1 MEKIVW
7 KISDVNN
14 AVKQVVE
21 GALGP
26 FWMEGEIGTLTLHR
40 SGHVYLVLKDSRS
53 QIKAVFW
60 KGASKVRQMKL
71 LTGAKV
77 EVFGRL
83 TVYEVRGEYQYSIQ
97 SIRPVG
103 VGDLQKQFEEIK
115 RKLNAEG
122 LFDQSKK
129 KPIPVLPRV
138 IGVVTSATGA
148 ALQDFLNIINRRFPN
163 IKIKIYPASVQGRG
177 AEKEVAAGIVYFNA
191 KCPVDVIVVT
201 RGGGSMEDLWAFND
215 ESLARTIADS
225 RIPVISAVG
234 HEIDFT
240 ICDFVSDLRVPTPS
254 AAAELVIGNQEE
266 LKRKIKDLDKHL
278 KSSLELYFERV
289 KRKYDSLA
297 NSYVFNDPLRM
308 LYEKQQYIDE
318 CMQKIKH
325 IADMKIEK
333 SKNRLSTAEAG
344 LNALN
349 PKAVLNRGYSILK
362 NAKTGK
368 VITSPNIKSGTE
380 VNATVK
386 DGDLNLI
393 VK

>member
-71 LTGAKV
+71 VTGAKV

-103 VGDLQKQFEEIK
+103 IGDLQKQFEEIK

-177 AEKEVAAGIVYFNA
+177 AEKEVAAGVVYFNA

-225 RIPVISAVG
+225 KIPVISAVG

-266 LKRKIKDLDKHL
+266 LKSKIKDLDKHI
-278 KSSLELYFERV
+278 KSSLELYFERI

-297 NSYVFNDPLRM
+297 NSYVFNDPLRI

-325 IADMKIEK
+325 IADMKIERN
-333 SKNRLSTAEAG
+333 KNRLSTAKAG

-362 NAKTGK
+362 NAQTGK
-368 VITSPNIKSGTE
+368 IITSPNIDSGIE
-380 VNATVK
+380 VNAILK
-386 DGDLNLI
+386 DGDLSLI